1 MVGVNNVNFL
11 QYLEC
16 DIEVLV
22 EVVSSHGIGVGRVVN
37 PSRVVVSHVVPLFT
51 GGWDTL
57 AKKYD
62 VN

>member
-1 MVGVNNVNFL
+1 
-11 QYLEC
+11 
-16 DIEVLV
+16 V